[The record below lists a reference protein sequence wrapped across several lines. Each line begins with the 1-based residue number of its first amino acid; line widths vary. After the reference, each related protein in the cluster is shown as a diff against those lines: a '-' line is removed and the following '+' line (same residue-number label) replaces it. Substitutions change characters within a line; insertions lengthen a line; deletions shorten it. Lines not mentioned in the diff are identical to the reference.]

1 MKLRESALDNSKT
14 DHEERAILL
23 QEKDEE
29 IEALNEHLKEVESN
43 LSQAKIHVREYR
55 ERCEKAE
62 VQMHQ
67 AIDGMKTVETNAQL
81 HQDKNVDVFAIG
93 IGNQKGKEKFC
104 KFTGFHEEN
113 LIVVSDNRIHNILGV
128 SRGLDIGLGG
138 WINMLL
144 MLSGINS
151 FKTIREVLRGYTGDI
166 KAKQI
171 YSELDDI
178 NVLNF
183 INFSGNSFKKVFGD
197 GYLRPFELATFR
209 LNNMNEILKNWGDY
223 ILNEKF
229 LPQRG
234 ASFLL
239 NDEKEVIYKYFSK
252 DVLGYSSN
260 MRDPLGFISDLIK
273 D

>member
-1 MKLRESALDNSKT
+1 MTDKFQTDIKNLVEEFNLNGHKKFKLIVLFGLLGDFDSFEYAINLKRFIDN
-14 DHEERAILL
+14 
-23 QEKDEE
+23 
-29 IEALNEHLKEVESN
+29 N
-43 LSQAKIHVREYR
+43 
-55 ERCEKAE
+55 
-62 VQMHQ
+62 
-67 AIDGMKTVETNAQL
+67 
-81 HQDKNVDVFAIG
+81 QDKNLDIFAIA

-104 KFTGFHEEN
+104 NFTGFRNEN
-113 LIVVSDNRIHNILGV
+113 LIAVSNNQIHNNLKV

-151 FKTIREVLRGYTGDI
+151 FKTIKEVIRGYLGDR

-171 YSELDDI
+171 YSEFDKIESFKFLK
-178 NVLNF
+178 
-183 INFSGNSFKKVFGD
+183 FSGNSFRQVFGD

-209 LNNMNEILKNWGDY
+209 LNNMHEIIQNWSDY
-223 ILNEKF
+223 IINEEY

-239 NDEKEVIYKYFSK
+239 NNKNQVIYKFFSN

-260 MRDPLGFISDLIK
+260 MRDPLGFLTNLIK
-273 D
+273 E